1 MSYFLIRFSRT
12 RSLCAVVFACAAAQ
26 LTAPTVSAQE
36 LTIAGAQRLALAR
49 SHQLIGR
56 DAAIEAVRQQAVAA
70 AQLPDPIL
78 RAGVDNLPFSGTDRY
93 SIGADFMTMRRIG
106 VSQELTAK
114 EKRRLRAQSLELQAD
129 REAAGKEVVAAAI
142 ERDTALAWLELY
154 FARAT
159 TQILARQLQ
168 LAQDSAEAAQGGY
181 RAGRSAQADVFEA
194 RAAVLTA
201 QDRFSESE
209 QKMRTATTALA
220 RWTGTDAQVLAQLP
234 DIDHIALSLDSL
246 GRQLAHHPDVS
257 MLGRQE
263 DVARTE
269 ARLAEANRSA
279 DWSVELTFQQRGSA
293 YSNMV
298 SFGLSIPLQWD
309 RKNRQDRELAA
320 KLSMVDQA
328 RADRDEA
335 LRIHEAEVRALIQEW
350 QSTRERYARL
360 RLELPPLVQAR
371 SDAANAAYRGGK
383 GTLTEVLAARR
394 ADTEA
399 QLQII
404 QLQADTARFWARLN
418 FLFPTSAGA
427 QAMTAMTKE
436 SK

>member
-1 MSYFLIRFSRT
+1 VT
-12 RSLCAVVFACAAAQ
+12 
-26 LTAPTVSAQE
+26 
-36 LTIAGAQRLALAR
+36 
-49 SHQLIGR
+49 
-56 DAAIEAVRQQAVAA
+56 
-70 AQLPDPIL
+70 
-78 RAGVDNLPFSGTDRY
+78 
-93 SIGADFMTMRRIG
+93 
-106 VSQELTAK
+106 
-114 EKRRLRAQSLELQAD
+114 
-129 REAAGKEVVAAAI
+129 AAI

-168 LAQDSAEAAQGGY
+168 LAQDSVEAAQGGY
-181 RAGRSAQADVFEA
+181 RSGRSAQADVFEA

-201 QDRFSESE
+201 QDRLSESE

-220 RWTGTDAQVLAQLP
+220 RWTGADAQVLAQLP

-246 GRQLAHHPDVS
+246 GGQLAHHPDVS
-257 MLGRQE
+257 MLARQE

-279 DWSVELTFQQRGSA
+279 DWSVELTFQQRGTA

-335 LRIHEAEVRALIQEW
+335 LRSHEAEVRALIQQW
-350 QSTRERYARL
+350 QITRERHARL
-360 RLELPPLVQAR
+360 RRELLPLAQAR

-383 GTLTEVLAARR
+383 GSLTEVLAARH
-394 ADTEA
+394 ADTDA

-404 QLQADTARFWARLN
+404 QLQADTARLWARLN
-418 FLFPTSAGA
+418 FLFPSSASA
-427 QAMTAMTKE
+427 QAVTAMNKE